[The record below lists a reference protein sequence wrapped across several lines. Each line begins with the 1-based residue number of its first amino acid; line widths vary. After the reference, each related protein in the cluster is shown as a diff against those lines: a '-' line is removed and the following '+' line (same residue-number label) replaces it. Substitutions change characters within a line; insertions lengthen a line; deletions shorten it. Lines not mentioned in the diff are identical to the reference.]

1 MSEQLIQDIQT
12 LGWTP
17 ERIEEFVGSATP
29 EQLDNVRFNNLSVL
43 LVIPRMSMRMRTPE
57 QQESLIG
64 FLTIAL
70 ERGANPNITGE
81 EGYTPLINVV
91 RDASNKPRLA
101 LRMIQVLASHGAD
114 INARDRHSRTA
125 LNIAAS
131 EGGRYITNTEDRA
144 TVLYVLLQ
152 TLVRVGADINN
163 QTDTGETPLMTVIER
178 DEQDSTHII
187 EFFVME
193 PQTNLA
199 LVDNRGQ
206 TALMK
211 ASKAGNGA
219 FVEAILRG
227 RDVGVNLQDAD
238 GDTALMMACRLE
250 GYDAEDRD
258 QIIGALLNAGADKAL
273 ANNEGK
279 TAHDI
284 LKEISPYSR
293 MVDQLEPESP
303 ASPIIAPSGPVRS
316 SRGARATGTRP
327 AGLGSPPVRRLLSP
341 DDQPPTPPLSPP
353 SHTAAEGDGDGWVT
367 ARPLPPPS
375 RPAPPRIAVAPG
387 QTGQRRRLPWEVRP
401 YGRQAATPASPARR
415 RSRDEVEDED
425 DDVAPWEAKRRDI
438 KVNVN
443 QTVSWFDPIMQ
454 EEETVNIKDY
464 LAESPGN
471 IVIAYGPNLSQ
482 FFFTDRDT
490 FAKQKDDATFF
501 ACKDV
506 DTLRASNIISSK
518 PLYDLKFIGLIDGG
532 FCDVSVMTAKPS
544 HQVFAIDSTG
554 KTYPSFVSD
563 HVLNRGALFVS
574 GLHCQAGQERR
585 VTMLVAATPV
595 ETALG
600 GRRRSKRNR
609 VTRRKKRAGKA
620 NAKTK
625 AKAIRRKHR
634 KGHTRRAAGGKPHR
648 RTRKGGV
655 AYYDPRS

>member
-1 MSEQLIQDIQT
+1 MSEQLIQDIKT

-17 ERIEEFVGSATP
+17 ERIEEFVSSATP
-29 EQLDNVRFNNLSVL
+29 EQLDNVRFNNLTVL
-43 LVIPRMSMRMRTPE
+43 LIIPRMSMIMRTPE
-57 QQESLIG
+57 QQENLIG
-64 FLTIAL
+64 FLTTAL

-81 EGYTPLINVV
+81 EDYTPLINVV
-91 RDASNKPRLA
+91 RDSSNKPRLA
-101 LRMIQVLASHGAD
+101 LRMIQMLASHGAD
-114 INARDRHSRTA
+114 INARDNHSRTA

-131 EGGRYITNTEDRA
+131 EGGRYVTNTEDRA

-178 DEQDSTHII
+178 NEPNSVPTI

-193 PQTNLA
+193 PHTNLA

-227 RDVGVNLQDAD
+227 RDVGLNLQDAG

-258 QIIGALLNAGADKAL
+258 RIIGALLNAGADKAL
-273 ANNEGK
+273 TNNEGK
-279 TAHDI
+279 TAYDI

-293 MVDQLEPESP
+293 MVDELEPESP
-303 ASPIIAPSGPVRS
+303 ASPILGSVRS
-316 SRGARATGTRP
+316 ARGTRATGTRP

-341 DDQPPTPPLSPP
+341 DDQPPTPPLSP
-353 SHTAAEGDGDGWVT
+353 HAAGDDDGWVT
-367 ARPLPPPS
+367 ARPIPPP
-375 RPAPPRIAVAPG
+375 RPEPPRMVFVPSAS
-387 QTGQRRRLPWEVRP
+387 QGQRRRLPWEVRP
-401 YGRQAATPASPARR
+401 YGRQAATPGRR
-415 RSRDEVEDED
+415 RSREEVENEDED
-425 DDVAPWEAKRRDI
+425 EDAAPWEAKRRDVKI
-438 KVNVN
+438 NVN
-443 QTVSWFDPIMQ
+443 QSVTWFDPIMQ

-471 IVIAYGPNLSQ
+471 IVIAYGPDLSQ

-490 FAKQKDDATFF
+490 FARQKDDATFF

-532 FCDVSVMTAKPS
+532 FCDVSAMTAKPS

-554 KTYPSFVSD
+554 KSYPSFVSD
-563 HVLNRGALFVS
+563 HVLNRGADFVS

-600 GRRRSKRNR
+600 GRRRVKRNR
-609 VTRRKKRAGKA
+609 VTRRQKRAGKS
-620 NAKTK
+620 NAKTRSK
-625 AKAIRRKHR
+625 VIRRKHR
-634 KGHTRRAAGGKPHR
+634 NGQTKRATGGKPHR
-648 RTRKGGV
+648 RTRKRGGREI
-655 AYYDPRS
+655 PQRLF